1 MKFIKILYLILFFSL
16 LSFGLNAQD
25 AAPGF
30 VVTKPDGTVMM
41 ATHITPEGDSIL
53 YCELRP
59 VEISAPRVFANVDEY
74 KRYERYQRYAAA
86 VVPYAVEAV
95 KTYRELEAETR
106 NGTHKERK
114 KYISE
119 LEDKLNDK
127 FKEQLKNL
135 TRTQGFL
142 LIKMIERE
150 IHMPFY
156 DLVKDVK
163 GGFYAVTWNE
173 FGKFYGYSLKDG
185 YQRGNDLILDSILD
199 KYDLSYYFVYQKK
212 NN

>member
-1 MKFIKILYLILFFSL
+1 MQVH
-16 LSFGLNAQD
+16 AQE
-25 AAPGF
+25 AAPGYI
-30 VVTKPDGTVMM
+30 VTKSDGTVMM

-59 VEISAPRVFANVDEY
+59 IEISAPRVFANADEY

-95 KTYRELEAETR
+95 KTYRELEAATR
-106 NGTHKERK
+106 NGHRKDRK
-114 KYISE
+114 KYINE
-119 LEDKLNDK
+119 LEDKFNDK

-150 IHMPFY
+150 VHMPFY

-163 GGFYAVTWNE
+163 GGFAAAGWNT
-173 FGKFYGYSLKDG
+173 FGKMYGYNLKEG
-185 YQRGNDLILDSILD
+185 YDRGKDPILDSILD
-199 KYDLSYYFVYQKK
+199 KYDLSYYFVYQKQTGLV
-212 NN
+212 NP